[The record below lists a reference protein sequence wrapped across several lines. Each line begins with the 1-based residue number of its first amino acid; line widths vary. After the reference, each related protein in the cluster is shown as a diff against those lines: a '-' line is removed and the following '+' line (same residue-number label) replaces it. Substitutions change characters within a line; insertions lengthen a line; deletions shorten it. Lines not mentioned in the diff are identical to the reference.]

1 MELFKSESLDTLF
14 DFLFFRYVEILNTGC
29 FTGDVVLDMLDQIYF

>member
-1 MELFKSESLDTLF
+1 MELFKSESLDF
-14 DFLFFRYVEILNTGC
+14 DFLFFVEILNTGC